1 MFLKCL
7 GGVDGGHTE
16 KPAAVWTACGTQELK
31 TNQAEVKKGQQES
44 CCSQC
49 LSVSNH
55 ADRNHTTPSA
65 QQKISLSIYP
75 YNITIQASGHLLSL
89 SKQKSSLETLVM
101 QVMAWNHPFSR
112 KKVILHLESE
122 EDWLAVQNY
131 YVSQIQSPLVIQKQ
145 LTDQSLS
152 GFIQC
157 RYVSHW
163 TVPGFFLGSCWHR
176 RSVYCCLLSLWKAL
190 EKLQTGEIKCEW
202 PGKEM
207 QTHNTGSLCCE
218 LKWGGENV
226 VFLGKVRSLLL
237 EYDGQLPFFV
247 FWIWCRVTD
256 VPSLWCAGCLSCFL
270 IPVVCG
276 QTQQLKGG
284 GSCIPCLG
292 SACMAL
298 GRLWRM
304 QVGKQTQLSPGRQ
317 ICVRESF
324 PRHRNLCGFLS
335 VCSINSHSSHWE
347 EC

>member
-75 YNITIQASGHLLSL
+75 YNITIQALGHLLSL

-122 EDWLAVQNY
+122 EDWLAVQSY

-163 TVPGFFLGSCWHR
+163 TLPGFFLGSCWHR
-176 RSVYCCLLSLWKAL
+176 RSVYCYLLSLWKAL

-202 PGKEM
+202 PGKQM

-226 VFLGKVRSLLL
+226 
-237 EYDGQLPFFV
+237 FF
-247 FWIWCRVTD
+247 F
-256 VPSLWCAGCLSCFL
+256 
-270 IPVVCG
+270 
-276 QTQQLKGG
+276 
-284 GSCIPCLG
+284 
-292 SACMAL
+292 
-298 GRLWRM
+298 
-304 QVGKQTQLSPGRQ
+304 
-317 ICVRESF
+317 
-324 PRHRNLCGFLS
+324 
-335 VCSINSHSSHWE
+335 
-347 EC
+347 